1 MTSPSTRYTNEQI
14 RAAILKTA
22 ALFETRPELYNFN
35 EIKVPDCGSPGC
47 MLGWIGVHLGIPAGT
62 IVHVDV
68 CQAIGIKS
76 RDLYNHCASW
86 REVAGYTTP
95 YTEDAA
101 IAAGALRAFANKYSS
116 KQLDPS
122 YVKFRASL
130 SSDGVSQEGT

>member
-1 MTSPSTRYTNEQI
+1 MSYTNEQI

-35 EIKVPDCGSPGC
+35 KITVPGCGSPGC
-47 MLGWIGVHLGIPAGT
+47 MLGWIGVHLGIPAGSS
-62 IVHVDV
+62 VDFDV
-68 CQAIGIKS
+68 CQAIGINS
-76 RDLYNHCASW
+76 QELYNHCASW
-86 REVAGYTTP
+86 RDASGCTTR

-101 IAAGALRAFANKYSS
+101 VAAGALRAFANKYSS

-130 SSDGVSQEGT
+130 SSDVVSQVRE